1 VATTKQILKKALKRA
16 GLALLGLVVLSGILL
31 SSSFVQ
37 NKFIDWWLTQ
47 QSRALGITVRVQ
59 SVDVNLFSRNVKIVG
74 FEVYDHHKNLL
85 IDIGS
90 LQTTI
95 RSFSPSHLTLG
106 TTHVFDAVF
115 RLHRYEEDS
124 VSNLKRII
132 DLLKNPVRD
141 PNAPDFTFKS
151 SAVFLKNGDLS
162 YVDEARSLGDTF
174 QFMDFNNVFLS
185 QVNLSARNVDVVGSQ
200 VLANIENLSF
210 DEQKGFNVSRFA
222 TRLNLSPTGI
232 IARETRIASSSG
244 DVDFDLRFTTNS
256 WLDYKEF
263 ISNVR
268 IYTKFRTSNLNLSEL
283 AYFVPKLENMDNRFQ
298 FSGSIWGYV
307 NYFQTKDFKFSYGRN
322 TKFDGDMHI
331 SGLPKLDQTFFDFS
345 IAHLATSPE
354 DIESFSLPNAGKIV
368 LPNELNKLGTAS
380 LSGELY
386 GFPSDLTASVNVTT
400 SVGHVQTDFKFLHD
414 EAAKTFDFS
423 GHINDSRLAFGRLLN
438 EKSLGNNLSL
448 TGSFDGNFSE
458 ENGMDFSANIV
469 CENIEHQERM
479 IDVISIK
486 GDWKDQLISA
496 LISIDD
502 NEGTAEFSGEL
513 SLDPKNLYLDVTG
526 FFKDVDLHSLGIL
539 NDTNQPMLS
548 TDFSVKIYSFNIDS
562 LVGMAN
568 ISNLQFALKDTMFR
582 LNNFLISQEILP
594 QGTSTK
600 VDCDFFK
607 ADILGNYKF
616 STLDAIWLDIQNSYL
631 SAIGQSINEI
641 ESLAIRP
648 QEEKSG
654 KKNKPVV
661 EPQTLNLTLNM
672 FKTEGLLSYL
682 VPKVYLPNGADL
694 KLDYNENEREHL
706 SVTVFAKNAS
716 VFGVSASH
724 FDLIG
729 RSKDSVLGLDLDV
742 KNLHFKNTRYF
753 EDLSLSSKLKN
764 NAILWQLDW
773 NGVSDQNTSFNGN
786 FDGSLDVLS
795 KTEISL
801 NIKNSELLF
810 IDQLWQFAPNSII
823 AIDSMG
829 VHFENFRFF
838 KQSDPDE
845 YLSLS
850 GDLSRSP
857 DSRLNLAF
865 NRYELLPWTPFIK
878 HIGLDFEGD
887 ISGEINIFD
896 FYNNLHFNSDLR
908 INEFAINQFNYGTAF
923 LQTGTNGRRSE
934 SLINFEIQ
942 DSVENRTYLSATGY
956 FTPGRTKQNFNIRV
970 SISELDLSLLRNY
983 VNSFSSS
990 LTGKFGGELT
1000 LDGPLRKPNFY
1011 GDLVTH
1017 DAVLKIDFLNTFY
1030 ALTCEKIAF
1039 SLDTILFVNANLE
1052 DVLHNT
1058 QSTLSGG
1065 LYHKRFKDFRFDL
1078 GLDMNNFLALN
1089 TSQLHNE
1096 IFFGKAFVTG
1106 HTNLRGR
1113 AQDIL
1118 IDVQARTERGTE
1130 IQVNHNSSSNIS
1142 ETNRFIRFVMPT
1154 NVDTIIVQAPAI
1166 EANPTNI
1173 IVRLN
1178 IEATPDATFLF
1189 DMDIPPTAGL
1199 INASGSGNLRLNF
1212 ESRSSLFAM
1221 FGDYVLQDG
1230 FYDFSFEDRS
1240 FGQLITRR
1248 FHIERGGTIQWTGD
1262 PGNMILNISAIYS
1275 TRASLYPVLVNNFVA
1290 LDHNYAEL
1298 RRKAN
1303 VQSVISIEGRMSQP
1317 NVRFDFRLPNTDDN
1331 IRTQFFNLVNNDENE
1346 MMKQTFSLLLFGG
1359 FLAPGNNAIFELA
1372 SDVNPVSIA
1381 SDMLFNQ
1388 INNILQNFGSNFNF
1402 GVNYRPSDPYNT
1414 QQTQFTLST
1423 QFFDN
1428 RLLIDGHVGQGG
1440 LSRDLSDAEQQA
1452 WLHELNAEWRI
1463 TNRFSFRAFNRPSE
1477 RDLGRSPQTGYLQ
1490 GIGIAYRREF
1500 DSFRPL
1506 FSRRREDN

>member
-1 VATTKQILKKALKRA
+1 MATTKQILKKVFKRVV
-16 GLALLGLVVLSGILL
+16 LTLLGLVVLLGILF
-31 SSSFVQ
+31 SSPFVQ
-37 NKFIDWWLTQ
+37 NKLIDWWLAQ
-47 QSRALGITVRVQ
+47 QSRALGITARVQ

-74 FEVYDHHKNLL
+74 FEVYDHHQNLL

-95 RSFSPSHLTLG
+95 RSFSSSHLTLG
-106 TTHVFDAVF
+106 TTHVVDIVF

-124 VSNLKRII
+124 VSNFKRII
-132 DLLKNPVRD
+132 DLLTNPDRD
-141 PNAPDFTFKS
+141 PNAPNFAFKS
-151 SAVFLKNGDLS
+151 SSVFLKNGDLS
-162 YVDEARSLGDTF
+162 YINETRSLGDTF
-174 QFMDFNNVFLS
+174 QFMDFNHVLLS
-185 QVNLSARNVDVVGSQ
+185 DVNLSAKNVDIVGSQ
-200 VLANIENLSF
+200 VMANIENLSF
-210 DEQKGFNVSRFA
+210 DEQKGFNVSKFA

-263 ISNVR
+263 VSNVR

-283 AYFVPKLENMDNRFQ
+283 AYFAPKLENMHNQFQ

-307 NYFQTKDFKFSYGRN
+307 NHFQTKDFKFSYGRN
-322 TKFDGDMHI
+322 TRFDGDIYI

-345 IAHLATSPE
+345 IAHLITSPQ
-354 DIESFSLPNAGKIV
+354 DIESFSLPNAERIAF
-368 LPNELNKLGTAS
+368 PNELNKLGSTS

-386 GFPSDLTASVNVTT
+386 GYPSDLTASVSVMT

-414 EAAKTFDFS
+414 KAAETFDFS
-423 GHINDSRLAFGRLLN
+423 GHINDSRLDFGRVLN
-438 EKSLGNNLSL
+438 EKTIGNNLSL
-448 TGSFDGNFSE
+448 RGSFGGNFST
-458 ENGMDFSANIV
+458 ENGMDLSVNMVF
-469 CENIEHQERM
+469 ENVEYQKRQ
-479 IDVISIK
+479 IDTISIK

-513 SLDPKNLYLDVTG
+513 SLDPKNLYLDVAG
-526 FFKDVDLHSLGIL
+526 FFKDVDLHSLGLL
-539 NDTNQPMLS
+539 NDTNQPVLS
-548 TDFSVKIYSFNIDS
+548 TDFSAKIYSFNIDS
-562 LVGMAN
+562 LVGTAN
-568 ISNLQFALKDTMFR
+568 VSNLQFAFKDTMFH
-582 LNNFLISQEILP
+582 LKNFLISQEVLP

-607 ADILGNYKF
+607 ADISGTYKF
-616 STLDAIWLDIQNSYL
+616 STLDAIWFDIQSSYL
-631 SAIGQSINEI
+631 SAVGQSIKEI
-641 ESLAIRP
+641 ESLAIHP
-648 QEEKSG
+648 QEEKSV
-654 KKNKPVV
+654 KKIKLSS
-661 EPQTLNLTLNM
+661 EPQTLSLRLNM

-682 VPKVYLPNGADL
+682 VPNVYLPNGANL
-694 KLDYNENEREHL
+694 KLDYNEKGREHL
-706 SVTVFAKNAS
+706 SVTLFAKNAFA
-716 VFGVSASH
+716 FGVSASH
-724 FDLIG
+724 FDLLG
-729 RSKDSVLGLDLDV
+729 RSKDSVLGLDMDI

-753 EDLSLSSKLKN
+753 ETLSLSSELQN

-773 NGVSDQNTSFNGN
+773 TGVSDQNAPLNGN
-786 FDGSLDVLS
+786 FDGSIDVLS
-795 KTEISL
+795 KDKISL

-823 AIDSMG
+823 TIDPDG
-829 VHFENFRFF
+829 VYFENFRFF

-865 NRYELLPWTPFIK
+865 NRYQLLTWTPFIK
-878 HIGLDFEGD
+878 QIGLDFEGD

-923 LQTGTNGRRSE
+923 LQTTTNGRRTE

-942 DSVENRTYLSATGY
+942 DSIESKTYLSATGY
-956 FTPGRTKQNFNIRV
+956 FTPSRTKQNFDIRV
-970 SISELDLSLLRNY
+970 SIFEMDLSLLRNY

-1000 LDGPLRKPNFY
+1000 LDGPMRRPNFY
-1011 GDLVTH
+1011 GDVITR
-1017 DAVLKIDFLNTFY
+1017 DAVLKIDFLNTYY

-1039 SLDTILFVNANLE
+1039 SLDRILFVGADLE
-1052 DVLHNT
+1052 DMQHKT
-1058 QSTLSGG
+1058 RSTLSGG
-1065 LYHKRFKDFRFDL
+1065 LYHNRFKDFRLDL
-1078 GLDMNNFLALN
+1078 GLDMTNFLALN

-1096 IFFGKAFVTG
+1096 VFFGKAFVTG
-1106 HTNLRGR
+1106 RTNLTGK

-1130 IQVNHNSSSNIS
+1130 IQVNHSSNVNIS
-1142 ETNRFIRFVMPT
+1142 ETNQFIHFVTPT
-1154 NVDTIIVQAPAI
+1154 INIDTIIVQTPTI
-1166 EANPTNI
+1166 EANPANI

-1178 IEATPDATFLF
+1178 IEVTPDATFLF

-1199 INASGSGNLRLNF
+1199 IHVSGSGNLRLNF
-1212 ESRSSLFAM
+1212 ESRSRLFTM

-1230 FYDFSFEDRS
+1230 FYDFSFEDRA
-1240 FGQLITRR
+1240 FGRLITRR
-1248 FHIERGGTIQWTGD
+1248 FQIERGGTIQWTGD

-1275 TRASLYPVLVNNFVA
+1275 TRASLFPVLSTSFVA

-1303 VQSVISIEGRMSQP
+1303 VQSVISLDGRMSQP

-1331 IRTQFFNLVNNDENE
+1331 IRTQFFNIVNNDENE
-1346 MMKQTFSLLLFGG
+1346 MTKQTFYLLLFGG
-1359 FLAPGNNAIFELA
+1359 FTAPGNNAILGPA
-1372 SDVNPVSIA
+1372 ADVNA
-1381 SDMLFNQ
+1381 EAMAWDMLSNQ
-1388 INNILQNFGSNFNF
+1388 VSNILQNFSSNFNVGF
-1402 GVNYRPSDPYNT
+1402 NHRPGDPYNT
-1414 QQTQFTLST
+1414 QQTQLFLST

-1428 RLLIDGHVGQGG
+1428 RLLIDGHFGYGG
-1440 LSRDLSDAEQQA
+1440 LSTNLSDVEQQSWA
-1452 WLHELNAEWRI
+1452 GEVNAEWKI
-1463 TNRFSFRAFNRPSE
+1463 TNRFSFRAFTRPSE

-1490 GIGIAYRREF
+1490 GIGIAYKREF

-1506 FSRRREDN
+1506 FSRRREN